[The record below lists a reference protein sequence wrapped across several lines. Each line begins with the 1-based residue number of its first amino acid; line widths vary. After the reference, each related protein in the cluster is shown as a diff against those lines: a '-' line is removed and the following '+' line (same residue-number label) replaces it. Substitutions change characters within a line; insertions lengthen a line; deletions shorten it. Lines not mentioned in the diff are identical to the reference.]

1 MNNKKICIIIS
12 SILIFI
18 IIICVSLYLYS
29 KNSQKLES
37 SKSLESEEIQNE
49 IIENTTDV
57 EIPEVQEEKSISNED
72 ENQKEINT
80 SIVQE
85 EKEDSK
91 NVAEANSKTSSKK
104 TNTKSIESKAKN
116 TQTETKKTETPK
128 QVENTTTT
136 TTIIETPKKEEI
148 KEAIAEAPGD
158 SYTAYERVSVITG
171 ISTPAGWKV
180 HEWLWRD
187 SLNGIEKRTKDIDGF
202 FVDNIDIY
210 YQYPRP
216 EIYNGLCNILNNLM
230 DYDKPVIVNGGDVFV
245 SEYISRNG
253 NIKDILT
260 GINQETVFSKIN
272 FDQETF
278 EKNDED
284 TIEYFKK
291 YIEECKSNGLDVYI
305 TEYTTDKKLIRQIK
319 DYCKENGFHYY
330 ISDSIQLD

>member
-49 IIENTTDV
+49 IIENTTDI

-148 KEAIAEAPGD
+148 KEDPKPSQSAPSTNTEKYVKNDAMINKIKNVIQNNESDFMKQYGYNIVVDSSIKAQTNQFTYTENRVKSYITYKFGTIRIYAED
-158 SYTAYERVSVITG
+158 
-171 ISTPAGWKV
+171 
-180 HEWLWRD
+180 
-187 SLNGIEKRTKDIDGF
+187 
-202 FVDNIDIY
+202 Y
-210 YQYPRP
+210 Y
-216 EIYNGLCNILNNLM
+216 
-230 DYDKPVIVNGGDVFV
+230 VNGNLIMT
-245 SEYISRNG
+245 ECYI
-253 NIKDILT
+253 L
-260 GINQETVFSKIN
+260 
-272 FDQETF
+272 
-278 EKNDED
+278 
-284 TIEYFKK
+284 
-291 YIEECKSNGLDVYI
+291 
-305 TEYTTDKKLIRQIK
+305 
-319 DYCKENGFHYY
+319 
-330 ISDSIQLD
+330 

>member
-91 NVAEANSKTSSKK
+91 NVAEASSKTSSKK

-148 KEAIAEAPGD
+148 KEDPKSSQSAPSTNTEKYVKNDAMINKIKNVIQNNESDFMKQYGYNIVVDSSIKAQTNQFTYTENRVKSYITYKFGTIRIYAED
-158 SYTAYERVSVITG
+158 
-171 ISTPAGWKV
+171 
-180 HEWLWRD
+180 
-187 SLNGIEKRTKDIDGF
+187 
-202 FVDNIDIY
+202 Y
-210 YQYPRP
+210 Y
-216 EIYNGLCNILNNLM
+216 
-230 DYDKPVIVNGGDVFV
+230 VNGNL
-245 SEYISRNG
+245 I
-253 NIKDILT
+253 
-260 GINQETVFSKIN
+260 
-272 FDQETF
+272 
-278 EKNDED
+278 
-284 TIEYFKK
+284 
-291 YIEECKSNGLDVYI
+291 I
-305 TEYTTDKKLIRQIK
+305 TE
-319 DYCKENGFHYY
+319 CY
-330 ISDSIQLD
+330 IL

>member
-91 NVAEANSKTSSKK
+91 NVAEASSKTSSKK

-148 KEAIAEAPGD
+148 KEDPKPSQSAPSTNTEKYVKNDAMINKIKNVIQNNESDFMKQYGYNIVVDSSIKAQTNQFTYTENRVKSYITYKFGRIRIYAED
-158 SYTAYERVSVITG
+158 
-171 ISTPAGWKV
+171 
-180 HEWLWRD
+180 
-187 SLNGIEKRTKDIDGF
+187 
-202 FVDNIDIY
+202 Y
-210 YQYPRP
+210 Y
-216 EIYNGLCNILNNLM
+216 
-230 DYDKPVIVNGGDVFV
+230 VNGNLIMT
-245 SEYISRNG
+245 ECYI
-253 NIKDILT
+253 L
-260 GINQETVFSKIN
+260 
-272 FDQETF
+272 
-278 EKNDED
+278 
-284 TIEYFKK
+284 
-291 YIEECKSNGLDVYI
+291 
-305 TEYTTDKKLIRQIK
+305 
-319 DYCKENGFHYY
+319 
-330 ISDSIQLD
+330 

>member
-1 MNNKKICIIIS
+1 MNNKKICIIII

-57 EIPEVQEEKSISNED
+57 EILEVQEEKSISNED

-91 NVAEANSKTSSKK
+91 NIAEASSKTSSKK
-104 TNTKSIESKAKN
+104 TNTKLIESKAKN

-148 KEAIAEAPGD
+148 KEDPKPSQSAPSTNTEKYVKNDAMINKIKNVIQNNESDFIKQYGYNSVVDSSIKAQTNQFTYTENRVKSYITYKFGTIRIYAED
-158 SYTAYERVSVITG
+158 
-171 ISTPAGWKV
+171 
-180 HEWLWRD
+180 
-187 SLNGIEKRTKDIDGF
+187 
-202 FVDNIDIY
+202 Y
-210 YQYPRP
+210 Y
-216 EIYNGLCNILNNLM
+216 
-230 DYDKPVIVNGGDVFV
+230 VNGNLIMT
-245 SEYISRNG
+245 ECYI
-253 NIKDILT
+253 L
-260 GINQETVFSKIN
+260 
-272 FDQETF
+272 
-278 EKNDED
+278 
-284 TIEYFKK
+284 
-291 YIEECKSNGLDVYI
+291 
-305 TEYTTDKKLIRQIK
+305 
-319 DYCKENGFHYY
+319 
-330 ISDSIQLD
+330 

>member
-1 MNNKKICIIIS
+1 MNNKKICIIII

-37 SKSLESEEIQNE
+37 SKSLASEEIQNE

-91 NVAEANSKTSSKK
+91 NVAEASSKTSSKK

-148 KEAIAEAPGD
+148 KEDPKPSQSAPSTNTEKYVKNDAMINKIKNVIQNNESDFMKQYGYNIVVDSSIKAQTNQFTYTENRVKSYITYKFGTIRIYAED
-158 SYTAYERVSVITG
+158 
-171 ISTPAGWKV
+171 
-180 HEWLWRD
+180 
-187 SLNGIEKRTKDIDGF
+187 
-202 FVDNIDIY
+202 Y
-210 YQYPRP
+210 Y
-216 EIYNGLCNILNNLM
+216 
-230 DYDKPVIVNGGDVFV
+230 VNGNLIMT
-245 SEYISRNG
+245 ECYI
-253 NIKDILT
+253 L
-260 GINQETVFSKIN
+260 
-272 FDQETF
+272 
-278 EKNDED
+278 
-284 TIEYFKK
+284 
-291 YIEECKSNGLDVYI
+291 
-305 TEYTTDKKLIRQIK
+305 
-319 DYCKENGFHYY
+319 
-330 ISDSIQLD
+330 